1 MTLRASLQSFEP
13 GVILLGRY
21 RVEKTVGR
29 GGMGAVL
36 AVWDTE
42 LQHRVAI
49 KVLSG
54 FALAESEPVGRFM
67 REARIVVKLQS
78 DHVVRVFN
86 AGTLETG
93 VPYIVMDLLEGHDLG
108 EQGMAAPPTAVDYVL
123 QAIDAIAEAH
133 AQNVIH
139 RDLKPSNLF
148 LANRVGAAPII
159 KVLDFGISK
168 AANLEGD
175 LSLTGSTSIMGSPR
189 YMSPEQF
196 RSAKQVD
203 ERTDVWALGAI
214 LYQLLAGSP
223 PFDGA
228 SMTEIFESVIHREPP
243 PLHALRPEVPAELEQ
258 VILRCLRKPAN
269 ERYATVA
276 ELALALAPF
285 GTGEWQRCVVRASKL
300 LADKSTLNAHVGWVA
315 PAEKVSPLPSVS
327 PPPPREPASLEASA
341 AYGPARGSQKRFVLL
356 AAGLVVLVVA
366 SVCVGAALMLAWVK
380 RHPPQFATAQP
391 SSSAPVPVPAIVAD
405 SGSVAVDV
413 DAGAA
418 PDAGGA
424 MDAGAAVASAGERA
438 SAQKPAGKAPRVLT
452 DFQKSR
458 LLGHYSTL
466 DGRRGFVLDR
476 LAEPVKVRLDGEST
490 VHSLKERYSQW
501 MWLDYLSEDG
511 KIEIRTK
518 QDSGEVIKLNYAD
531 VVRDADARP
540 LR

>member
-21 RVEKTVGR
+21 RVENVVGR

-36 AVWDTE
+36 AAWDTE

-108 EQGMAAPPTAVDYVL
+108 DQGLVPAQTAVDYVL

-133 AQNVIH
+133 AQNVVH

-168 AANLEGD
+168 ATNLEGD

-214 LYQLLAGSP
+214 LYQLLAGIP
-223 PFDGA
+223 PFDGT
-228 SMTEIFESVIHREPP
+228 SMTEIFESVVHREPA
-243 PLHALRPEVPAELEQ
+243 PLHALRPEVPAALEQ
-258 VILRCLRKPAN
+258 VILRCLRKAAN

-285 GTGEWQRCVVRASKL
+285 GTGEWQRCVERAAKL

-315 PAEKVSPLPSVS
+315 PAEKVLPLPSVS
-327 PPPPREPASLEASA
+327 PPRPGPEGAPEPRGSRRRIAWMAASL
-341 AYGPARGSQKRFVLL
+341 FV
-356 AAGLVVLVVA
+356 VVLA

-380 RHPPQFATAQP
+380 RHPPQLATAAP
-391 SSSAPVPVPAIVAD
+391 SGAPVPALTTATIVAD
-405 SGSVAVDV
+405 SGSVAADV

-424 MDAGAAVASAGERA
+424 LDAGTALAAASAR
-438 SAQKPAGKAPRVLT
+438 KPGAGNPARVLT
-452 DFQKSR
+452 DFQRSR
-458 LLGHYSTL
+458 LLGHYSTY

-476 LAEPVKVRLDGEST
+476 LGEPVKVRLDGDST

-501 MWLDYLSEDG
+501 TWLDYLSEDG

-518 QDSGEVIKLNYAD
+518 QDTGEVVKLNYAD

>member
-21 RVEKTVGR
+21 RVEKVVGR

-36 AVWDTE
+36 AAWDTE

-108 EQGMAAPPTAVDYVL
+108 EQGTLAPRTAVDYVL

-133 AQNVIH
+133 AQNVVH

-168 AANLEGD
+168 ATNVEGD

-228 SMTEIFESVIHREPP
+228 SMTEIFESVIHREPA
-243 PLHALRPEVPAELEQ
+243 PLHALRPEVPAALEQ
-258 VILRCLRKPAN
+258 VILRCLRKAAN

-285 GTGEWQRCVVRASKL
+285 GTGEWQRCVERASKL

-315 PAEKVSPLPSVS
+315 PAEKVVPLPSVS
-327 PPPPREPASLEASA
+327 PPPPREPETV
-341 AYGPARGSQKRFVLL
+341 RGSRGRIALM
-356 AAGLVVLVVA
+356 AAGLFVLVLA

-380 RHPPQFATAQP
+380 RHPPQLATAAP
-391 SSSAPVPVPAIVAD
+391 SSAPAPATSATAIVAD
-405 SGSVAVDV
+405 SGNVSVDV
-413 DAGAA
+413 DAGT
-418 PDAGGA
+418 DAGGA
-424 MDAGAAVASAGERA
+424 LVGAASAR
-438 SAQKPAGKAPRVLT
+438 KPAPSAKPARVLT

-458 LLGHYSTL
+458 LLGHYSTY

-476 LAEPVKVRLDGEST
+476 LGEPVKVRLDGEST

-501 MWLDYLSEDG
+501 TWLDYISEDG

-518 QDSGEVIKLNYAD
+518 QDTGEVVKLNYAD